1 MSEPEYQPTKDDIL
15 SMLHLLRI
23 KIPDHATP
31 ENAIKLLNY
40 QHAHLKAFEELY
52 PEEIEKI
59 LKDLEEH

>member
-15 SMLHLLRI
+15 TMLHNLRVNL
-23 KIPDHATP
+23 PSYATP

-40 QHAHLKAFEELY
+40 QHAHLNALEELH

-59 LKDLEEH
+59 LQDLEDH